1 MKLLF
6 ANRNYSSWS
15 LRPWLVLKHFDIPFE
30 EELLTFHEPNYKD
43 VFAVKSP
50 TGKVPV
56 LVDGELVIPET
67 VAIIEYLAELFPEKG
82 IWPQDRTLRAKAR
95 AASAEMH
102 GGFIGL
108 RNSAPMNLRASF
120 PGRVPVDDVA
130 DDLKRLEALWG
141 GMLEQSGGP
150 YLCGAFSAV
159 DAMFAPVAT
168 RIRTYVLPVS
178 DVSAGYVEAIYAL
191 PAFQEWLA
199 EAIKEPWIVER
210 DEIDFIQAQS
220 AQGKIQ

>member
-15 LRPWLVLKHFDIPFE
+15 LRPWLVLKHFEIPFE
-30 EELLTFHEPNYKD
+30 EELLPFHELGYKD

-56 LVDGELVIPET
+56 LVDGELVVPET
-67 VAIIEYLAELFPEKG
+67 VAIIEYIAELFPEKP
-82 IWPQDRTLRAKAR
+82 IWPLDRALRARAR

-102 GGFIGL
+102 GGFTGL
-108 RNSAPMNLRASF
+108 RNAAPMNLRTSL
-120 PGRVPVDDVA
+120 PGRVSIDEVA

-168 RIRTYVLPVS
+168 RIRTYSLPAS
-178 DVSAGYVEAIYAL
+178 DTAAAYVEAIYAL

-199 EAIKEPWIVER
+199 EALKEPWIVER
-210 DEIDFIQAQS
+210 DEIDFMQRTA
-220 AQGKIQ
+220 K